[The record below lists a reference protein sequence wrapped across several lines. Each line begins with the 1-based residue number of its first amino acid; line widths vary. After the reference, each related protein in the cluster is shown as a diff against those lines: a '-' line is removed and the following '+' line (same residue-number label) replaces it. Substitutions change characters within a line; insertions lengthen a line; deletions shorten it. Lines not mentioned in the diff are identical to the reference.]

1 MERYINQDSKN
12 FEDFIKDNDDD
23 LEGIIQN
30 EPQKNKYE
38 IVGYHKMNQF
48 PYYLIGKV
56 VSKFEM
62 DGINKFLNGVGF
74 LIGPNIVLTVAHN
87 LCHLNQNGK
96 ILHTKKVIFFS
107 CANGDF
113 YLFEHV
119 KSVKTFVPESYIEA
133 LKKEDKNE
141 ELLNDWGL
149 IYLNAPIGNSIINL
163 LDIENKNELKINQ
176 DCFYNFFTY
185 NEGLKLDKIVEMVN
199 SEKISIIGY
208 TEYKD
213 KYKNNP
219 AYKFLNNFRKKNKNE
234 KGENSQFEEINTN
247 ISQNKNIMNEI
258 IKSNEENSLKE
269 DFTEGLITS
278 SRYYFG
284 NNFNNKL
291 SLNGI
296 DYIVLNDED
305 LNKEFDVTDA
315 DKQIMSE
322 SKGKLVLSENEKD
335 DKTNNM
341 LRYKIS
347 TYKGQS
353 GSPIFLRYKR
363 ISNSKK
369 GEYVYQFLGL
379 HSRRGPLK
387 NFYESE
393 KMNQLTENLLTSD
406 IPGREHNTVFKNKNN
421 IEDNFDDIKKKS
433 DLSYNDTKKNYN
445 EIVILNGSC
454 DYNCAVSILGSTI
467 PKIVSLVHKYLED
480 VKQTENEISTNK
492 IKSEFVYTKLLL
504 NDEVKFSGLFKRY
517 VPLSVLFSFG
527 SKIFNVPK
535 EYILLEDI
543 ANPLGLSIQNFNYDQ
558 NKKLS
563 EVMEDPD
570 NSSSISFELMLNIK
584 KYGEFIANNILQK
597 YLENYDLEESQLKKD
612 FKKHM
617 KGLFHIIFREI
628 NKFENIPLTY
638 GKLFKKIRKMIL
650 NKLGMTEQ
658 AKN

>member
-1 MERYINQDSKN
+1 
-12 FEDFIKDNDDD
+12 
-23 LEGIIQN
+23 
-30 EPQKNKYE
+30 
-38 IVGYHKMNQF
+38 MNQF

-56 VSKFEM
+56 VSKFEI
-62 DGINKFLNGVGF
+62 DGINKFLNGVGI

-87 LCHLNQNGK
+87 LCHLNHNGK
-96 ILHTKKVIFFS
+96 ILHTKKVLFFS
-107 CANGDF
+107 CSNGDF
-113 YLFEHV
+113 NL
-119 KSVKTFVPESYIEA
+119 FVPVKYLKTYISENYVEA
-133 LKKEDKNE
+133 LVKEDKDN

-149 IYLNAPIGNSIINL
+149 IYLNYPIGNSIVKL
-163 LDIENKNELKINQ
+163 LDIENTNELKIINNYFYHFFINNQ
-176 DCFYNFFTY
+176 ELNL
-185 NEGLKLDKIVEMVN
+185 EKIVKTVN

-208 TEYKD
+208 TEFKD
-213 KYKNNP
+213 KYKNNS
-219 AYKFLNNFRKKNKNE
+219 AYKFLNSFMKKNKNE
-234 KGENSQFEEINTN
+234 KMENSFDDINTN
-247 ISQNKNIMNEI
+247 KSPNKNI
-258 IKSNEENSLKE
+258 SNEENKKE
-269 DFTEGLITS
+269 DFTEGLITTNRFYHGS
-278 SRYYFG
+278 
-284 NNFNNKL
+284 NNSNNKL

-296 DYIVLNDED
+296 DYIVLNEKD
-305 LNKEFDVTDA
+305 LNKEFDLNDA

-322 SKGKLVLSENEKD
+322 SKGKLVIDDNEK
-335 DKTNNM
+335 NFN

>member
-12 FEDFIKDNDDD
+12 FEDFIKDNDDE

-38 IVGYHKMNQF
+38 TVGYHKMNQF

-56 VSKFEM
+56 VSKFEI
-62 DGINKFLNGVGF
+62 DGINKFLNGVGI

-87 LCHLNQNGK
+87 LCHLNQNKK
-96 ILHTKKVIFFS
+96 ILYTKKAIFFS

-113 YLFEHV
+113 CLFEPV
-119 KSVKTFVPESYIEA
+119 KSLKIFVPESYIEA
-133 LKKEDKNE
+133 LKKEDKDE

-149 IYLNAPIGNSIINL
+149 IYLNASIGNSIINL

-176 DCFYNFFTY
+176 GHLYNFFTY

-213 KYKNNP
+213 KYKNNS

-234 KGENSQFEEINTN
+234 KVENTQFEEINTN
-247 ISQNKNIMNEI
+247 ISQNINIKNEI
-258 IKSNEENSLKE
+258 IKANEDNVIKE
-269 DFTEGLITS
+269 DFTEGLITT
-278 SRYYFG
+278 SRYNYR
-284 NNFNNKL
+284 NNNNNNKL

-296 DYIVLNDED
+296 DYIVLNNEE

-335 DKTNNM
+335 DKSNNM
-341 LRYKIS
+341 IRYKIS

-393 KMNQLTENLLTSD
+393 KMSKLTENLLTNE
-406 IPGREHNTVFKNKNN
+406 IPGREYNNIVKNN
-421 IEDNFDDIKKKS
+421 IEDNFDDIKKKNN
-433 DLSYNDTKKNYN
+433 LNYNDNKKNYN
-445 EIVILNGSC
+445 EIIIFNGSC
-454 DYNCAVSILGSTI
+454 DYNCAVSILGSII
-467 PKIVSLVHKYLED
+467 PKIISLVNKNLNEI
-480 VKQTENEISTNK
+480 KEMGNEISTNK
-492 IKSEFVYTKLLL
+492 VKSEFIYTKLLL
-504 NDEVKFSGLFKRY
+504 NDEVKFCGLFKRY
-517 VPLSVLFSFG
+517 VPLSVLFSFA

-558 NKKLS
+558 NKKLC

-570 NSSSISFELMLNIK
+570 NSSSITFELMLNIK

>member
-1 MERYINQDSKN
+1 MSK
-12 FEDFIKDNDDD
+12 
-23 LEGIIQN
+23 
-30 EPQKNKYE
+30 
-38 IVGYHKMNQF
+38 
-48 PYYLIGKV
+48 
-56 VSKFEM
+56 
-62 DGINKFLNGVGF
+62 
-74 LIGPNIVLTVAHN
+74 
-87 LCHLNQNGK
+87 
-96 ILHTKKVIFFS
+96 
-107 CANGDF
+107 
-113 YLFEHV
+113 
-119 KSVKTFVPESYIEA
+119 
-133 LKKEDKNE
+133 
-141 ELLNDWGL
+141 
-149 IYLNAPIGNSIINL
+149 
-163 LDIENKNELKINQ
+163 
-176 DCFYNFFTY
+176 
-185 NEGLKLDKIVEMVN
+185 
-199 SEKISIIGY
+199 
-208 TEYKD
+208 
-213 KYKNNP
+213 
-219 AYKFLNNFRKKNKNE
+219 
-234 KGENSQFEEINTN
+234 
-247 ISQNKNIMNEI
+247 
-258 IKSNEENSLKE
+258 
-269 DFTEGLITS
+269 
-278 SRYYFG
+278 
-284 NNFNNKL
+284 
-291 SLNGI
+291 
-296 DYIVLNDED
+296 
-305 LNKEFDVTDA
+305 
-315 DKQIMSE
+315 
-322 SKGKLVLSENEKD
+322 
-335 DKTNNM
+335 
-341 LRYKIS
+341 
-347 TYKGQS
+347 
-353 GSPIFLRYKR
+353 
-363 ISNSKK
+363 
-369 GEYVYQFLGL
+369 
-379 HSRRGPLK
+379 
-387 NFYESE
+387 
-393 KMNQLTENLLTSD
+393 LTENLLTNE
-406 IPGREHNTVFKNKNN
+406 IPGREYNNIVKNN